1 VRPGSAMDE
10 FTRGPDAATKQPWGV
25 PAGFET
31 EAFLNHAKDY
41 FRKLQQAWDQ
51 GNLAQL
57 EEFTTHDMFVA
68 LTHELRARGKGT
80 RTEVLTLDASL
91 LGIESTPKE
100 HLASVRFSGSLN
112 VDGEIEQVDEV
123 WNLSKPVDGSAGWL
137 LAGIQQLS

>member
-1 VRPGSAMDE
+1 MDE
-10 FTRGPDAATKQPWGV
+10 FTRGAAGGNKQPWGV

-41 FRKLQQAWDQ
+41 FRKLQEAWDR
-51 GNLAQL
+51 GDLAQL
-57 EEFTTHDMFVA
+57 EEFTTNDMFVA
-68 LTHELRARGKGT
+68 LTHELHARGKGT

-100 HLASVRFSGSLN
+100 HVASVRFSGSLN

-123 WNLSKPVDGSAGWL
+123 WNLSKPADGSAGWL